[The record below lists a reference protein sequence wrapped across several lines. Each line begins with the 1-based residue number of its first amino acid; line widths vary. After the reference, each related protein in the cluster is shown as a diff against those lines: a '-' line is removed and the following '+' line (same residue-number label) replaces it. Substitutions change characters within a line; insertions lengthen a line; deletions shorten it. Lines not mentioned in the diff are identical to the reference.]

1 MTFFPI
7 LTSDENFAGN
17 RFSGENFAKNW
28 FSDEIFAPN
37 QFCKNYLLPFA
48 RLWSFEKKRF
58 LEQILD
64 LYRIE
69 FILGDANWFLR
80 QILVL
85 YRISA
90 TRFCFV
96 SSDISYHL
104 HKYFICILEK
114 KIYIYIYVH
123 THFYQYTFWLYID
136 ICNGNIYYVC
146 FLLADAPRFHVEK
159 YLFINI

>member
-1 MTFFPI
+1 MKILLEIGFPVKI
-7 LTSDENFAGN
+7 LLRTGFPMKFLLQTSFVRITCCPLHVFGALK
-17 RFSGENFAKNW
+17 KNGFW
-28 FSDEIFAPN
+28 
-37 QFCKNYLLPFA
+37 
-48 RLWSFEKKRF
+48 R
-58 LEQILD
+58 ILD

-114 KIYIYIYVH
+114 KYIYIYIYMYIH
-123 THFYQYTFWLYID
+123 ISTNTFWLYID

>member
-48 RLWSFEKKRF
+48 CLWSFEKKRF

-90 TRFCFV
+90 TRFCLV

-114 KIYIYIYVH
+114 KNIYIYVH